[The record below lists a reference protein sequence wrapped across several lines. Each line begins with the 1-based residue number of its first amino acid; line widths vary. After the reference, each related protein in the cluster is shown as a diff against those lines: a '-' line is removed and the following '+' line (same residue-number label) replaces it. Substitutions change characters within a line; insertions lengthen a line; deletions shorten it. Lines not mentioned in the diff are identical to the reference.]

1 MSGAPRRDLARRT
14 DEELVRAVAQIEPA
28 PFEVLSQRHGAVAFG
43 LARRMLGS
51 QGPPPA
57 EDAVQEA
64 FISLWRGAARYNP
77 ARGSVRSWLLG
88 MLRHRSIDMLRRL
101 DALYNPLGA
110 HRRGYLETRATWGTL
125 GSRGDRNGGLRA
137 SALRIVR

>member
-1 MSGAPRRDLARRT
+1 MSATGLSHSGWPGGCWDRKGPAETPYRRR
-14 DEELVRAVAQIEPA
+14 
-28 PFEVLSQRHGAVAFG
+28 SSAFG
-43 LARRMLGS
+43 VAL
-51 QGPPPA
+51 
-57 EDAVQEA
+57 
-64 FISLWRGAARYNP
+64 ARYNP
-77 ARGSVRSWLLG
+77 ARESVRSWLLG

>member
-1 MSGAPRRDLARRT
+1 MSATA
-14 DEELVRAVAQIEPA
+14 
-28 PFEVLSQRHGAVAFG
+28 LSHSGWPGGCWDRKG
-43 LARRMLGS
+43 
-51 QGPPPA
+51 PPA